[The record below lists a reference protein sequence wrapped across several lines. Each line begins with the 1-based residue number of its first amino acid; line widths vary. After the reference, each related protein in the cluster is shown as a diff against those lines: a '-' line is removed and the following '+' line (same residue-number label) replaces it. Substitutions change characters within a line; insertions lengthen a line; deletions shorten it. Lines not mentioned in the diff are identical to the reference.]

1 MGPAMTLAEI
11 NSLSS
16 EAFVDT
22 FGEIAEHS
30 PWVAERA
37 FAARPFTSR
46 EALVEAFQRALASAS
61 RPEQEAVLRAHP
73 DLGRKARLAPDS
85 AREQS
90 GAGLDRL
97 TARELARFEALN
109 EGYHARFGFPF
120 ILAVKGADKHRIL
133 DAFAQ
138 RADGAREEEVW
149 TALAQVMR
157 IMRFRLEERV
167 DG

>member
-1 MGPAMTLAEI
+1 MTLDEV
-11 NSLSS
+11 NSLSP
-16 EAFVDT
+16 EAFAAA
-22 FGEIAEHS
+22 FGDVAEGS

-37 FAARPFTSR
+37 FAAQPFASR
-46 EALVEAFQRALASAS
+46 AALVDAFQRALATAS

-73 DLGRKARLAPDS
+73 DLGRRASLAPDS

-97 TARELARFEALN
+97 TASELARFESLN
-109 EGYHARFGFPF
+109 EGYRARFGFPF

-138 RADGAREEEVW
+138 RAGGAPEEEVW

-167 DG
+167 DD